1 MKKYRLKQWYPSL
14 PTGVNIGHIVT
25 FDGKAN
31 SSKEGAI
38 ELYLLQEEPKIWIT
52 QRELHPRFWEL
63 IEEEKPKPLFTTY
76 DGVEII
82 HIDQP
87 LWGVSG
93 FKKVITRASRVKFG
107 DKVFAHEKN
116 ADEYIWRNKPLFS
129 YEDFMKWG
137 NVPYERVIK
146 QLAMERIEQ

>member
-63 IEEEKPKPLFTTY
+63 VEEEKPY
-76 DGVEII
+76 
-82 HIDQP
+82 Q
-87 LWGVSG
+87 
-93 FKKVITRASRVKFG
+93 
-107 DKVFAHEKN
+107 
-116 ADEYIWRNKPLFS
+116 
-129 YEDFMKWG
+129 
-137 NVPYERVIK
+137 RVIE
-146 QLAMERIEQ
+146 QLVIERSKE